1 MTIIAKTT
9 LAAMKMPLTVEKD
22 GQRYSLDIVDDEQGV
37 DLVVERQV
45 EDRSDRGD
53 ETSPPRKVA
62 ASRGGVVPTALMIL
76 GCLVTATSFADRTA
90 NQGWVTENFVSR
102 TNEWKLAERRHALFV
117 IDLNAEN
124 GGKWRSF
131 ELKASTN
138 NFAKFSETVKTNNC
152 FWGISDDADGFADAA
167 LPLWP
172 GRSLDRMRLY
182 WLTARGAADRDPRA
196 WTKIGSTLDISGAN
210 PRRIAA
216 LVSPELCYDRGWL
229 GEENEEIVW
238 CYLRCDAA
246 GPEKDSNGA
255 QLWHPISPVK
265 WYRNLP
271 EWAR

>member
-1 MTIIAKTT
+1 MTLTVKTT

-22 GQRYSLDIVDDEQGV
+22 GQRYSLDIVDDAQGTDIV
-37 DLVVERQV
+37 IEKQV
-45 EDRSDRGD
+45 E
-53 ETSPPRKVA
+53 K
-62 ASRGGVVPTALMIL
+62 RGGGGQRMSALLLFATMLI
-76 GCLVTATSFADRTA
+76 GATSFADRTA
-90 NQGWVTENFVSR
+90 NQGWVKENFVSR

-138 NFAKFSETVKTNNC
+138 NFAKFSETVRTNNC
-152 FWGISDDADGFADAA
+152 YWGISDDADGFADAA

-196 WTKIGSTLDISGAN
+196 WTKIGSTLDITGAN
-210 PRRIAA
+210 PKRLAA

-238 CYLRCDAA
+238 CYLRCDAS

-255 QLWHPISPVK
+255 QLWHPICPVK

-271 EWAR
+271 EWAK